1 MYQLPSTEKEDEE
14 EEEETKNNNP
24 KVIEKMDLSPN
35 QYLMA
40 VRPKACVNV
49 TVVGVA
55 YSSSRNSVAAASS
68 HDVMGLLISLY
79 WYKYIY

>member
-14 EEEETKNNNP
+14 EEEEEETKNNNP
-24 KVIEKMDLSPN
+24 NVTEKIDSSPN

-55 YSSSRNSVAAASS
+55 YSSSMNSVAAASS
-68 HDVMGLLISLY
+68 HDVMG
-79 WYKYIY
+79 

>member
-1 MYQLPSTEKEDEE
+1 MKKKKKRQ
-14 EEEETKNNNP
+14 KNNDP
-24 KVIEKMDLSPN
+24 KVIEKPDSLPN

-55 YSSSRNSVAAASS
+55 YSSARNSVAAASS
-68 HDVMGLLISLY
+68 HDVMGLLTRRY